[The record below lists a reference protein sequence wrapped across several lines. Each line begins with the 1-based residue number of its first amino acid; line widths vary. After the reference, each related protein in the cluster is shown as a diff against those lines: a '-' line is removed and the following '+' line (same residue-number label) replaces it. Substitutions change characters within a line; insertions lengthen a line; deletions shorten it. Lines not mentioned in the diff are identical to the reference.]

1 MPEEFADADFHASA
15 TSIAARVRTGKLSAT
30 AIVEALTDR
39 IRKLNPTLNAFVP
52 VALEENL
59 KRARK
64 EAEHAD
70 KMRKEHPGMAL
81 PPLYGVPV
89 AVKDDLAVKGLPL
102 TNGSRLCGVAPAEYE
117 DLTVTRLKA
126 AGAIVLGKTMLPEFG
141 HKSTTDNLLGP
152 NATKLITV
160 TPWDTARTAG
170 GSSGGSAAAVAA
182 GFAYLALGTDVGG
195 SIRTPASFCGVVGHK
210 PTFGVVPRYP
220 VGNAFTMWVAGPL
233 ARTVADTAA
242 LMKVLA
248 APHAGDRFYRAPAEA
263 NAFDLN
269 RPLPK
274 GLQVAW
280 YPSPTGQPIEPAVA
294 EAAGAALRKWA
305 RGARVKI
312 VEPKAPFLT
321 DAEAVELPGRF
332 GDAVEV
338 GAVAECMAAIGAKTW
353 RQMQNVLKQNHVS
366 RTFHKAL
373 KAAAKAELGVLLSA
387 QSAITAFCEERCEE
401 RFAGCQLIAT
411 PTLTVLP
418 FDKNLELGPDKV
430 AGKPIDPD
438 LGWYS
443 TWPFNLTGEP
453 AISIPVAWVEGL
465 PVGLQ
470 LVARRGHDGLVLRTA
485 AAIER
490 AVPWADRK
498 PKL

>member
-1 MPEEFADADFHASA
+1 MPEEFADADFYAPA
-15 TSIAARVRTGKLSAT
+15 AAVAARIRTGKLSST
-30 AIVEALTDR
+30 AVVEALADR
-39 IRKLNPTLNAFVP
+39 ITRLNPALNAFVA
-52 VALEENL
+52 VALDENL
-59 KRARK
+59 RRARK

-70 KMRKEHPGMAL
+70 KMRKEHPGMSL

-102 TNGSRLCGVAPAEYE
+102 TNGSRLCGTAAAEY
-117 DLTVTRLKA
+117 DDVAVARLKA
-126 AGAIVLGKTMLPEFG
+126 AGAIVLGKTQLPEFG
-141 HKSTTDNLLGP
+141 HKSVTDNLLGP
-152 NATKLITV
+152 DGAKLATA
-160 TPWDTARTAG
+160 TPWNTNLTAG
-170 GSSGGSAAAVAA
+170 GSSGGSACAVAA
-182 GFAYLALGTDVGG
+182 GLAYLALGTDVGG
-195 SIRTPASFCGVVGHK
+195 SIRTPASCCGVVGHK
-210 PTFGVVPRYP
+210 PTFGVVPRHP
-220 VGNAFTMWVAGPL
+220 AGNAFTMWVTGPL
-233 ARTVADTAA
+233 ARTVGDAA
-242 LMKVLA
+242 LVMRILA
-248 APHAGDRFYRAPAEA
+248 APHPADRFYRPPAEA

-269 RPLPK
+269 KPLPK

-280 YPSPTGQPIEPAVA
+280 YPSPTGQPVEPAVA
-294 EAAGAALRKWA
+294 EATGEALRKWA
-305 RGARVKI
+305 RAAKVKV
-312 VEPKAPFLT
+312 VEPKSPFLT
-321 DAEAVELPGRF
+321 DFEAAELPGRF

-338 GAVAECMAAIGAKTW
+338 GAVAECMAAIGARTW
-353 RQMQNVLKQNHVS
+353 RQIQNVLKQNQVT

-373 KAAAKAELGVLLSA
+373 RAAAKAELGVLLAA
-387 QSAITAFCEERCEE
+387 QSAITSFCEDRCEE

-453 AISIPVAWVEGL
+453 AISVPAAWVDGL

-470 LVARRGHDGLVLRTA
+470 LAARRGHDGLVLRTA

-490 AVPWADRK
+490 ALPWAERR
-498 PKL
+498 PKV